1 MNIANPSATSISKVS
16 FSTFT
21 DRDVEKLSVI
31 QITAEKI
38 FDNLQHPTYGGL
50 YDPAMGPLMRGV
62 SCSTCRL
69 DERFCPGHFGH
80 IALPVPCY
88 HPLFF
93 PQLFSLLRG
102 MCLYCFHLR
111 LSKSEV
117 HKYSCRLILLD
128 KGLLLES
135 QEFANIDFSKDD
147 LKMPEEISDEESSNE
162 NNDSDAVIRKIVTRR
177 HHWMKNALKERS
189 RRLPN
194 IRTSDSA
201 ISNARRLLIKQF
213 LAHIVERKRCDNCS
227 AFSPTFKKDG
237 FAKIFELPL
246 TAKNAAYMDQ
256 HGRTRQN
263 VMQLTKKGFEQSV
276 AKTDPSAEDEEDV
289 DENASSAVMSDSEAE
304 SGTLVSD
311 MARVKSAA
319 PKKMAR
325 VTRYVTSQEI
335 QRYIQKLFVNEP
347 QITKMLYRGGQKA
360 DPNIFFLSAVL
371 VPPVKFRPAA
381 KLGDQVHE
389 NIQNE
394 LLSKVLVASNRIR
407 EISASMAA
415 KSEPLTPMA
424 QQQLFDQ
431 LINTF
436 VLLQHSVNSLIDSNR
451 NPDPIGQNR
460 EHPPGIKQVLEKKEG
475 LFRKHMMGK
484 RVNHAARSVISPDP
498 NIETSEIGVP
508 PVFAKKLTYPE
519 PVTAHNYPV
528 MRQAVINGAMNH
540 PGATHIQNE
549 DGTLLSLL
557 GMTLEGRTALANQ
570 LLTPQNTVASGL
582 EGARIKATNKKVLR
596 HLRDGDLL
604 LLNRQPTLHKPSIM
618 AHKARILAGEK
629 TIRMHYANCNT
640 YNADFDGDEMNMHFP
655 QNENA
660 RAEAAMIANTD
671 NQYLVPTSGDPL
683 RGLIQDHVVI
693 AVWMTNKDTY
703 FTREE
708 YQQLLYGTIRPE
720 DSQEPDSSPRVM
732 TVAPAIIKPKQLW
745 TGKQVIT
752 TLLTNLKPEKLF
764 GLNLESKCKVAG
776 KYWGPNSEEG
786 KVIFK
791 DGALMTGILDKSQF
805 GASAYGMVHSVYEI
819 YGAEYAGR
827 LLSMLGRLFTKY
839 AQMRAFTCRMDDLR
853 LHEDGDSWRQ
863 KLLTDGKHAG
873 TEASSVYVGLPEATD
888 STSKELRNRL
898 EEVLRDDEKLQGLDA
913 AMKGKMNK
921 LTSSIID
928 KCIPE
933 GLLRKFP
940 FNHMQTM
947 TVSGAKGSNVNVSQI
962 SCLLGQQE
970 LEGRRVPIMVSGK
983 TLPSFKAFDTSAKAG
998 GFIAGRFL
1006 TGIKPQEYYFHCMA
1020 GREGLIDTAVKTSR
1034 SGYLQRCLIKH
1045 LEGIK
1050 VNYDSTVRDADGSVI
1065 QMNYGED
1072 SLDVIKSKHL
1082 LQFGFA
1088 AANYR
1093 SISERIG
1100 PKTLIAHPDIN
1111 FSSEGY
1117 KLMKKVAKKPLKYAP
1132 PLSTHNP
1139 CREIGIVSEA
1149 FHRKLEDYIEKNP
1162 DGILLDKKRA
1172 QEGHQGLL
1180 PDIFRTLMQI
1190 RYQMALAEPGEAVG
1204 ILASQSVGEPSTQM
1218 TLNTFHFAGF
1228 GAKNVTLGIPRLR
1241 EIIMTA
1247 SASIKTP
1254 TMSMKLLPEVKEE
1267 DAELFAKDQSRVLL
1281 SQLIES
1287 VEVTERLKTSTAG
1300 ESKQYRIKL
1309 KLFTE
1314 KEYQEEYNVDKRE
1327 IENVIANRFLR
1338 NLRACILKEIKK
1350 AGGKVSGT
1358 APTNSDTPEIGT
1370 AVRKQKKTQD
1380 FDDNIATEAG
1390 INEEEGEDGDAT
1402 DARMHDRAKMKAS
1415 YDQPDAEEEAIR
1427 KAAASDSDAENDSI
1441 DVDVHSEDEQDI
1453 RDGEGEEAQMKRK
1466 ANEASFRNHKADILS
1481 TARRANQN
1489 LRRFEFDHASGTHC
1503 VLELEFPLATPKLLM
1518 VNLVEEAA
1526 QLTIVQQ
1533 LPGIIR
1539 CFRMPSEGLDES
1551 RLLATEGV
1559 NFKAFWNT
1567 EGVVSHNDMYSND
1580 IAAIGATYG
1589 VEAMRQAII
1598 KEVSGVFAV
1607 YGIGVNNRHLSLIA
1621 DYMTFEG
1628 GYKPFNRMGIESNPS
1643 PFLKMTYETT
1653 CTFLTQ
1659 AALHGDID
1667 SLDNPSS
1674 KIVMGKL
1681 AGVGTG
1687 SFDVMQQLITV

>member
-1 MNIANPSATSISKVS
+1 M
-16 FSTFT
+16 
-21 DRDVEKLSVI
+21 
-31 QITAEKI
+31 
-38 FDNLQHPTYGGL
+38 
-50 YDPAMGPLMRGV
+50 
-62 SCSTCRL
+62 
-69 DERFCPGHFGH
+69 
-80 IALPVPCY
+80 
-88 HPLFF
+88 
-93 PQLFSLLRG
+93 
-102 MCLYCFHLR
+102 
-111 LSKSEV
+111 
-117 HKYSCRLILLD
+117 LLD

-135 QEFANIDFSKDD
+135 QEFANIDFGKDEQR
-147 LKMPEEISDEESSNE
+147 LPEEVSDDGSEAADDDK
-162 NNDSDAVIRKIVTRR
+162 DSTVRKIISRR
-177 HHWMKNALKERS
+177 HQWMKRAVRERS
-189 RRLPN
+189 SKLPD
-194 IRTSDSA
+194 IHTTDSA
-201 ISNARRLLIKQF
+201 ISNARRILIKQF
-213 LAHIVERKRCDNCS
+213 LGHIVERKRCDNCS

-246 TAKNAAYMDQ
+246 TPKNKAYMDQ

-263 VMQLTKKGFEQSV
+263 VMQLTKKGFEHAVGLSG
-276 AKTDPSAEDEEDV
+276 DDGEDEEMED
-289 DENASSAVMSDSEAE
+289 DASSAVMSESESENGHVNE
-304 SGTLVSD
+304 S
-311 MARVKSAA
+311 ARVSTST
-319 PKKMAR
+319 PKKNIR
-325 VTRYVTSQEI
+325 TTRYVTSQEV
-335 QRYIQKLFVNEP
+335 QRYIQKLFAKEP
-347 QITKMLYRGGQKA
+347 QITRMLYRGGRKA
-360 DPNIFFLSAVL
+360 NPNIFFLSSVL

-394 LLSKVLVASNRIR
+394 LLAKVLVASNRIR
-407 EISASMAA
+407 EISASMATKA
-415 KSEPLTPMA
+415 EPLTAVA

-451 NPDPIGQNR
+451 NPDPTGQNR

-519 PVTAHNYPV
+519 PVTAHNYPI

-549 DGTLLSLL
+549 DASLISLL

-570 LLTPQNTVASGL
+570 LLTPQNSTGAGL
-582 EGARIKATNKKVLR
+582 EGSRVRATNKKVLR

-618 AHKARILAGEK
+618 AHRARILVGEK

-703 FTREE
+703 FTKEE

-720 DSQEPDSSPRVM
+720 DSLDPDSNPRVV
-732 TVAPAIIKPKQLW
+732 TVAPAIMKPRQLW
-745 TGKQVIT
+745 TGKQIIT
-752 TLLTNLKPEKLF
+752 TLLTNLKPDKMS

-819 YGAEYAGR
+819 YGPEYAGR

-853 LHEDGDSWRQ
+853 LHEAGDEWRNN
-863 KLLTDGKHAG
+863 LLRDGKRAG
-873 TEASSVYVGLPEATD
+873 TEASSVYVGLQESTD

-983 TLPSFKAFDTSAKAG
+983 TLPSFKAFDSSAKAG

-1050 VNYDSTVRDADGSVI
+1050 VNYDSTVRDADGSII

-1082 LQFGFA
+1082 FEFSFA

-1093 SISERIG
+1093 SINVKIN
-1100 PKTLIAHPDIN
+1100 PKQLVDHPAVHFTND
-1111 FSSEGY
+1111 GL
-1117 KLMKKVAKKPLKYAP
+1117 KAMKKTIKKPLRYAP
-1132 PLSTHNP
+1132 ALSTHNP
-1139 CREIGIVSEA
+1139 TREIGIVSED
-1149 FHRKLEDYIEKNP
+1149 FHCKLEDYITSNP
-1162 DGILLDKKRA
+1162 DGLLIDKK
-1172 QEGHQGLL
+1172 QLKENPDGLSSEV
-1180 PDIFRTLMQI
+1180 FRTLMQI
-1190 RYQMALAEPGEAVG
+1190 RYQMALVEPGEAVG

-1254 TMSMKLLPEVKEE
+1254 TMSMKLLPNVKEA

-1287 VEVTERLKTSTAG
+1287 VEVTERLKTSVSGG

-1314 KEYQEEYNVDKRE
+1314 AEYQTEYNVSKHE
-1327 IENVIANRFLR
+1327 IEDVIARRFTKQLR
-1338 NLRACILKEIKK
+1338 DRIFKEIKK
-1350 AGGKVSGT
+1350 AGGRVAAGKKT
-1358 APTNSDTPEIGT
+1358 DAAPEIGA
-1370 AVRKQKKTQD
+1370 AVRKSKKSQD
-1380 FDDNIATEAG
+1380 FDDSVVAEAG
-1390 INEEEGEDGDAT
+1390 INDEEGEDGDAT
-1402 DARMHDRAKMKAS
+1402 DARMHDRSKMKAS
-1415 YDQPDAEEEAIR
+1415 YEKPDAEEEAIR
-1427 KAAASDSDAENDSI
+1427 KAAASDSDADNDSI
-1441 DVDVHSEDEQDI
+1441 DIDVRSDDEKDI
-1453 RDGEGEEAQMKRK
+1453 RDGEGEEQQEKRK
-1466 ANEASFRNHKADILS
+1466 VSEASFRHHKADMTAL
-1481 TARRANQN
+1481 ARRADSH
-1489 LRRFEFDHASGTHC
+1489 LRHFEFDHVSGEFCT
-1503 VLELEFPLATPKLLM
+1503 LDLEFPLSTPKLLL

-1526 QLTIVQQ
+1526 QCTIVQQ

-1567 EGVVSHNDMYSND
+1567 EDIISHNDMYSND

-1659 AALHGDID
+1659 AALHGDVD
-1667 SLDNPSS
+1667 NLSNPSS

-1681 AGVGTG
+1681 AAVGTG
-1687 SFDVMQQLITV
+1687 SFDVMQQLVA